1 MMKRVYRCIIFLS
14 EPYIKSANCCVE
26 IQEAIRSPDKISFVL
41 LDPPTDQFPLMKEA
55 MLYLAFLS
63 ASHPGIKIY
72 NSMPQLIQALD
83 KELTSPDAKAYLW
96 WKSQQITIS
105 GAPERVLSRSPIPMF
120 SLNLARSR
128 PVNALYVGPLFLA
141 GDCTESGTYF
151 LPPWLLLLATFA
163 VGFNFIDIYRT
174 LKSPQKRLGYVYV
187 LLGAI
192 ACICLAPFFELK
204 KLLNTRYWMHEVFKP
219 LLASRALKEDMKNA
233 PKRETVSATKEEH
246 RIDQLRVIVKGSAD
260 DRVCANLR
268 QFLSSIGHGVDDQY
282 AEYEKAEDGK
292 LELKENH
299 ITVLVIGSI
308 EARNKWLG
316 GDDQALGLLMQ
327 NSIVVYSGDDN
338 PFSDGTEVAQTLMR
352 YMVLTKDACKQNLA
366 KDIFSSIAVRV
377 VKYLHHGHEQLV

>member
-1 MMKRVYRCIIFLS
+1 
-14 EPYIKSANCCVE
+14 
-26 IQEAIRSPDKISFVL
+26 
-41 LDPPTDQFPLMKEA
+41 
-55 MLYLAFLS
+55 
-63 ASHPGIKIY
+63 
-72 NSMPQLIQALD
+72 
-83 KELTSPDAKAYLW
+83 
-96 WKSQQITIS
+96 
-105 GAPERVLSRSPIPMF
+105 
-120 SLNLARSR
+120 
-128 PVNALYVGPLFLA
+128 VNALYVGPLFLA

-151 LPPWLLLLATFA
+151 LPPWLLILATFA

-219 LLASRALKEDMKNA
+219 LLASRALKEEMKKA
-233 PKRETVSATKEEH
+233 PKKESVVATGAKEEH
-246 RIDQLRVIVKGSAD
+246 RIDQLRVIVKGSAQ

-268 QFLSSIGHGVDDQY
+268 SFLKSIGHGVDEQY
-282 AEYEKAEDGK
+282 DEYEKAEDGK

-316 GDDQALGLLMQ
+316 GDEQALGLLMQ

-338 PFSDGTEVAQTLMR
+338 PFGDGTAVAQILMK
-352 YMVLTKDACKQNLA
+352 YMVLTKGACAQNLA